1 MSVNQSLEN
10 GGGVTFDEAA
20 KSQSRIQYLRLESK
34 GRKTGNPH
42 AVLLRFIT
50 FGSKIIVFPS
60 NSGVQSWFLNVQKN
74 SSVRVF
80 YGAKVLTCD
89 AIVRK
94 ISGLDDPLLSAFT
107 RKYGRE
113 TVSQYYI
120 GQHSYVELK
129 PSSTSSYDLEEV
141 IYGDLEAAFDG
152 VARDYDRHIFG
163 NPINTWLRNV
173 SISVLNLLF
182 KSGDTVL
189 EIGCGSG
196 TETLSLAKR
205 GVKVIATDISKR
217 MIEVLE
223 TKAKKMEVE
232 KNVVGLC
239 SRPLDLK
246 ERLESLGYSRLD
258 GAYSTYGAVNTEPRL
273 REALRDV
280 HFLLKEKAPLLLG
293 VWNKYCLYEMV
304 GYTLKLKPGLA
315 FARLRNPVPV
325 GKSRFCVS
333 TNAFSVGSLAGLVE
347 PYFQLERVYGV
358 VVTLPPSNLTKY
370 LPRGRMLRLL
380 KSIDLNVGRGF
391 PMNRLGDH
399 FLAVYRNKSNLIA

>member
-1 MSVNQSLEN
+1 LTVKQSLEN
-10 GGGVTFDEAA
+10 SGVVTFDEAG
-20 KSQSRIQYLRLESK
+20 KGQSSIQYLRLETT

-80 YGAKVLTCD
+80 YGNKVLTCD
-89 AIVRK
+89 AMVGK

-113 TVSQYYI
+113 TVNQHYL
-120 GQHSYVELK
+120 GQHSYVQLI
-129 PSSTSSYDLEEV
+129 PLSTSAYDLAEV

-152 VARDYDRHIFG
+152 VAKDYDRHIFG
-163 NPINTWLRNV
+163 NPINIWLRNV
-173 SISVLNLLF
+173 SISVMNLLF

-189 EIGCGSG
+189 ELGCGSG

-217 MIEVLE
+217 MIEVLKA
-223 TKAKKMEVE
+223 KAKKMEID
-232 KNVVGLC
+232 KNVVGIW

-246 ERLESLGYSRLD
+246 ERLESLGNSKLD

-273 REALRDV
+273 GETLRDV

-293 VWNKYCLYEMV
+293 VWNKYCLYEML
-304 GYTLKLKPGLA
+304 GYTLKMKPGLA

-333 TNAFSVGSLAGLVE
+333 TNAFSVGSLASMVD
-347 PYFQLERVYGV
+347 PYFELERVYGV

-370 LPRGRMLRLL
+370 LPGGRMFRLL
-380 KSIDLNVGRGF
+380 KSIDLNLGRGF

-399 FLAVYRNKSNLIA
+399 FLAVYRNKSNLNA